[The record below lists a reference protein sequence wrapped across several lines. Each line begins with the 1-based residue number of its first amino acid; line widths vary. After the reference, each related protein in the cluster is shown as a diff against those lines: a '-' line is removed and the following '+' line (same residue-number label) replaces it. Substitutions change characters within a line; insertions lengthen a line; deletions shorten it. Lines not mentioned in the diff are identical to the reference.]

1 MKMTADY
8 LNDLTNFLNN
18 LTDIQLAVLRGK
30 IDEEEKNRNDK
41 KIEEYY
47 NRLDDLID
55 EINDN
60 GFNIYVGDYNI
71 FEASNLTIEVAKRA

>member
-8 LNDLTNFLNN
+8 LNDLNAFLNN

-30 IDEEEKNRNDK
+30 IDEEEKNRNNK

-47 NRLDDLID
+47 NRLADLID
-55 EINDN
+55 EIKDN
-60 GFNIYVGDYNI
+60 GFDIYDSDYNI
-71 FEASNLTIEVAKRA
+71 FEASNLTIEVAERA